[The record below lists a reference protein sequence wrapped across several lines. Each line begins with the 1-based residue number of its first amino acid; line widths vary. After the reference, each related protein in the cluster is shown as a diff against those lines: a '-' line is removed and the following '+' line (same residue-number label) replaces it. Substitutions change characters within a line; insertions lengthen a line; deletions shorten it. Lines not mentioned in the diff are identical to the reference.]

1 MEHSEKVNIINYSEL
16 SGQGSRWSREEEF
29 LLFKGT
35 ESGKSTAEL
44 SNLHNRTEIA
54 IITRQLNLGLRWDPQ
69 SGLIEPLPIF
79 APTTDLRLGDIRS
92 ATPKNSQQA
101 GKKLNQFPETIG
113 FNEKEISSDP
123 VQALWEAIKKDI
135 FNLKTSEKKERE
147 IKILLSR
154 LDPDPAMGKV
164 DTLQDLGREFRIT
177 KERVRQISK
186 KGKRK
191 LFQANHLQN
200 KNLGRVIKNISSS
213 NDLDDK
219 SDTQIIDWYFALFL
233 SNRCLVEFASG
244 IFTSINKVH
253 NIRGLSIKSLMEK
266 YSNGLSTLRTDQ
278 KKQVKKEYSR
288 QKQVKS
294 ANDFV
299 MSVLKKAKFSG
310 TFAHNLDSLTMFRPL
325 RNVQNERTFF
335 SESLKKLIQWESHG
349 ELKLIKAMEKSS
361 IIKDFVEQPIE
372 IDYEF
377 NGQRKYI
384 PDFMI
389 RTEEGLIFVL
399 EVKFRKQLA
408 DARVLAKSAA
418 ATQYLGAL
426 GVGYCLVDEEGF
438 STNDLKNV
446 AIPENFKS
454 ILRNTLE
461 KKRIVNF
468 SDLYRYFD
476 GPPKDLAF
484 DQIQSLA
491 FLYPNQIQYLTNL
504 ERTYNNEKPFKFG
517 FQLSWI

>member
-1 MEHSEKVNIINYSEL
+1 
-16 SGQGSRWSREEEF
+16 
-29 LLFKGT
+29 
-35 ESGKSTAEL
+35 
-44 SNLHNRTEIA
+44 
-54 IITRQLNLGLRWDPQ
+54 
-69 SGLIEPLPIF
+69 
-79 APTTDLRLGDIRS
+79 
-92 ATPKNSQQA
+92 
-101 GKKLNQFPETIG
+101 
-113 FNEKEISSDP
+113 
-123 VQALWEAIKKDI
+123 
-135 FNLKTSEKKERE
+135 
-147 IKILLSR
+147 
-154 LDPDPAMGKV
+154 
-164 DTLQDLGREFRIT
+164 
-177 KERVRQISK
+177 
-186 KGKRK
+186 
-191 LFQANHLQN
+191 
-200 KNLGRVIKNISSS
+200 
-213 NDLDDK
+213 
-219 SDTQIIDWYFALFL
+219 
-233 SNRCLVEFASG
+233 
-244 IFTSINKVH
+244 
-253 NIRGLSIKSLMEK
+253 
-266 YSNGLSTLRTDQ
+266 
-278 KKQVKKEYSR
+278 
-288 QKQVKS
+288 KS

-476 GPPKDLAF
+476 GPLENLAF

-504 ERTYNNEKPFKFG
+504 ERTYNNEKPSKFG
-517 FQLSWI
+517 FQ